1 MSSNFECPVST
12 WPQQKK
18 KHGQMFYVG
27 FFFFV
32 ACFPLLLLLALFL
45 SFPRPCEMHVS
56 DSFTYILR
64 KLYFL
69 SEAYPMA
76 GWNSILVEHFWS
88 ANFQVWLH
96 N

>member
-1 MSSNFECPVST
+1 M
-12 WPQQKK
+12 
-18 KHGQMFYVG
+18 
-27 FFFFV
+27 

-45 SFPRPCEMHVS
+45 SLLRLCEMHVS
-56 DSFTYILR
+56 DIFTYIVLR

-88 ANFQVWLH
+88 VNCQVWLH
-96 N
+96 S

>member
-12 WPQQKK
+12 RPQQKK
-18 KHGQMFYVG
+18 TWSDVLRRI
-27 FFFFV
+27 FFFV

-69 SEAYPMA
+69 SEACPMA
-76 GWNSILVEHFWS
+76 WWNSILVEHFWS
-88 ANFQVWLH
+88 VNFQVWLH

>member
-1 MSSNFECPVST
+1 MPGVRKAT
-12 WPQQKK
+12 TKK

-27 FFFFV
+27 SFFFV
-32 ACFPLLLLLALFL
+32 AFFPLLLLLALFL
-45 SFPRPCEMHVS
+45 NFPRLCEMHVT
-56 DSFTYILR
+56 DIFTYILR

-69 SEAYPMA
+69 SEAHPMA

-88 ANFQVWLH
+88 VNFQVWLH